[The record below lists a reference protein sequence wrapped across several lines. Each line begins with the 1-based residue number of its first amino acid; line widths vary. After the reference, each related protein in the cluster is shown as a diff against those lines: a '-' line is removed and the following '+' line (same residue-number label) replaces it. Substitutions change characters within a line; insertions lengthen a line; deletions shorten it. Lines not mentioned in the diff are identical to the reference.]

1 MVSFI
6 AVVKNMGQKFSFKD
20 DMPKTTVTLTLEIK
34 DGHDDIP
41 NLAEIIN
48 TALEF
53 EVKPIQ
59 PGLIPPA
66 K

>member
-34 DGHDDIP
+34 DGHDNIP
-41 NLAEIIN
+41 NLAEVIN
-48 TALEF
+48 SPLEF
-53 EVKPIQ
+53 EIKPIQ
-59 PGLIPPA
+59 PGLITQ